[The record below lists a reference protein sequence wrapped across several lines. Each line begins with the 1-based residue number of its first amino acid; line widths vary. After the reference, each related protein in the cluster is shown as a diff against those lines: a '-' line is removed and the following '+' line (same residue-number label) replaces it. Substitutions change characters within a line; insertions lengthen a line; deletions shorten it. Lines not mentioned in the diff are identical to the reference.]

1 MSAVRRP
8 RRHRRLRLEALEDR
22 HLLAALSIIDNGD
35 AGYTQV
41 GSWTPYAT
49 AGYNGDLSYAAS
61 GGGSTAT
68 YTVRRIAHGVG
79 VERTFPVHTPS
90 VAKIEIEKLGKVRRA
105 KLFYLRYRTGK
116 QSKLREQVG
125 EHKEEKA

>member
-1 MSAVRRP
+1 MIN
-8 RRHRRLRLEALEDR
+8 RL
-22 HLLAALSIIDNGD
+22 IDVVNKANLKSDATIVPVGAQVKIHVKIKEGD
-35 AGYTQV
+35 KERIQIFAGTV
-41 GSWTPYAT
+41 IAR
-49 AGYNGDLSYAAS
+49 N